1 MDEQPTYVTAAGLQ
15 KLEAEYKELKEVT
28 IPAMA
33 VRIDDAKQLG
43 DLSENADYQE
53 AKDEMVWLQSKLAEL
68 EDKLRKVKVI
78 DESGGGDIVSIGST
92 ITVQS
97 GENERVLTIVGASE
111 ADPAQGKISNESPLG
126 AAFLD
131 RNIGDEVE
139 VDTPGG
145 KKTYTIKSIS

>member
-1 MDEQPTYVTAAGLQ
+1 MDEQPTYVTPAGLQ

-68 EDKLRKVKVI
+68 ENKLHKVKVI
-78 DESGGGDIVSIGST
+78 DQSSGSDTVHIGCT
-92 ITVQS
+92 ITVES
-97 GENERVLTIVGASE
+97 DGNERVLTIVGASE
-111 ADPAQGKISNESPLG
+111 ADPASGKISNESPLG

-131 RNIGDEVE
+131 HNMGDEVE

-145 KKTYTIKSIS
+145 KKSYTIKSIS